1 MRLISIHQVKRAT
14 TLNETAI
21 ESLSA
26 EGLFPYAVALPHGG
40 RAWLAKEVSQWVEAV
55 AKETPPE
62 LLELLCQTLLDRR
75 PVADTPEWRCA
86 A

>member
-40 RAWLAKEVSQWVEAV
+40 RAWLASEVSQWVDAV
-55 AKETPPE
+55 ARETPRE
-62 LLELLCQTLLDRR
+62 LLELVCQTLLEGRSICS
-75 PVADTPEWRCA
+75 APEWKEA